1 MKLQQLAVLLDQSTL
16 NRSYQRIE
24 GQKLDRSR
32 CKLSHSHIF
41 HGKGAKNQKIELI
54 VNCLSAGILRLNTV
68 SRT

>member
-1 MKLQQLAVLLDQSTL
+1 MKLQQLAVLLDQSTR

-32 CKLSHSHIF
+32 TTLHIF